1 MDTRKH
7 QTAKKRG
14 IHVTT
19 KVQMWGNSLAVR
31 LPRSVAESAGIEKG
45 TELEFSIKD
54 KDIILKPLKSA
65 PSLDE
70 LLSKITSE
78 NRHEELD
85 LGEEGNEWL

>member
-1 MDTRKH
+1 MT
-7 QTAKKRG
+7 
-14 IHVTT
+14 I

-54 KDIILKPLKSA
+54 KDIILKPLKST

-78 NRHEELD
+78 NRHEEID
-85 LGEEGNEWL
+85 LGQEGNELL